1 MFRIQVQTTRVSRKG
16 KNICV
21 TLLITFFMAFGAI
34 GFNKPLTAR
43 AAANTYYVST
53 SGSDNNAGTLS
64 KPWRTIQKAANVAV
78 GGDTVL
84 IRGGTY
90 NERVDRSGWN
100 GNWNHVW
107 RWSISHLEHRLYP
120 CLRIENPTF
129 QRCRNICRLLGKH
142 FVRE

>member
-90 NERVDRSGWN
+90 NERVDLTDRGNSSGPYITFKSYP
-100 GNWNHVW
+100 GEDPESCLS
-107 RWSISHLEHRLYP
+107 RLHR
-120 CLRIENPTF
+120 CG
-129 QRCRNICRLLGKH
+129 Q
-142 FVRE
+142 